1 MPLLVG
7 PNKIKEIHG
16 GVKFL
21 NVNEFVCP
29 GPNVAEYDGG
39 KNMIYGEL
47 KDIKNYKGLN
57 KNLDKAIDFIVD
69 KKYLNANFGKNLI
82 EGNSIYFDYPEK
94 VMTRENKDIES
105 EYHKK
110 YADIHI
116 VLEGE
121 EIIGYTSFE
130 DCVETK
136 AYNSE
141 KDIAF
146 VKGENQAEVLL
157 NGKNFA
163 LFFPEEVHLPL
174 LKVGEIKEIK
184 KVVFKIEI

>member
-1 MPLLVG
+1 
-7 PNKIKEIHG
+7 
-16 GVKFL
+16 
-21 NVNEFVCP
+21 
-29 GPNVAEYDGG
+29 
-39 KNMIYGEL
+39 MIYGEL

-57 KNLDKAIDFIVD
+57 KNLDKAIDFIID

-94 VMTRENKDIES
+94 VMTN
-105 EYHKK
+105 
-110 YADIHI
+110 
-116 VLEGE
+116 
-121 EIIGYTSFE
+121 
-130 DCVETK
+130 
-136 AYNSE
+136 E

>member
-1 MPLLVG
+1 MF
-7 PNKIKEIHG
+7 NKVENIKDEIILMTLSEIVPKDH
-16 GVKFL
+16 FL
-21 NVNEFVCP
+21 RKV
-29 GPNVAEYDGG
+29 
-39 KNMIYGEL
+39 
-47 KDIKNYKGLN
+47 
-57 KNLDKAIDFIVD
+57 DKAIDFIVD

>member
-1 MPLLVG
+1 
-7 PNKIKEIHG
+7 
-16 GVKFL
+16 
-21 NVNEFVCP
+21 
-29 GPNVAEYDGG
+29 
-39 KNMIYGEL
+39 MIYGEL

-57 KNLDKAIDFIVD
+57 KNLDKAIDFIID

-82 EGNSIYFDYPEK
+82 EGKSIYFDYPEK

>member
-1 MPLLVG
+1 LKISKYFRDFIRIFINFDGVLLDE
-7 PNKIKEIHG
+7 NNNDLLDSFTLLIKINN
-16 GVKFL
+16 KFL
-21 NVNEFVCP
+21 
-29 GPNVAEYDGG
+29 
-39 KNMIYGEL
+39 
-47 KDIKNYKGLN
+47 
-57 KNLDKAIDFIVD
+57 
-69 KKYLNANFGKNLI
+69 KYLRK
-82 EGNSIYFDYPEK
+82 
-94 VMTRENKDIES
+94 
-105 EYHKK
+105 YHKK

>member
-1 MPLLVG
+1 M
-7 PNKIKEIHG
+7 
-16 GVKFL
+16 
-21 NVNEFVCP
+21 
-29 GPNVAEYDGG
+29 
-39 KNMIYGEL
+39 
-47 KDIKNYKGLN
+47 
-57 KNLDKAIDFIVD
+57 
-69 KKYLNANFGKNLI
+69 I

-94 VMTRENKDIES
+94 VMTRENKGIES

-136 AYNSE
+136 AYNNE

>member
-1 MPLLVG
+1 
-7 PNKIKEIHG
+7 
-16 GVKFL
+16 
-21 NVNEFVCP
+21 
-29 GPNVAEYDGG
+29 
-39 KNMIYGEL
+39 
-47 KDIKNYKGLN
+47 
-57 KNLDKAIDFIVD
+57 
-69 KKYLNANFGKNLI
+69 
-82 EGNSIYFDYPEK
+82 
-94 VMTRENKDIES
+94 MTRENKDIES